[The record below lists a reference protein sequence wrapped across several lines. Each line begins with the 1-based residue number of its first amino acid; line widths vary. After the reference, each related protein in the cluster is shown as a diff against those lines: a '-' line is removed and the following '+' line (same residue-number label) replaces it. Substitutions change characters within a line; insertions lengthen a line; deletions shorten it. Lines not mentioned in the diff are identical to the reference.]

1 MPAGITA
8 GHRTVRRRS
17 HFLTVATYELAA
29 SDRPL
34 SAVIASTTGGSAPAQ
49 RAPALHIP
57 SLDGLRALSFFLV
70 FAAHAGLSHVVPGG
84 FGVTVFFF
92 LSGFLIT
99 TLMRVEHRTTGT
111 VSVRH
116 FYIRRALRILPPFY
130 LILALACLLTLARAL
145 PGELQPRVVLAQA
158 LHVSNYWFIWF
169 GSDGAPVGTVPYWSL
184 AVEEHFYL
192 VFPVLYLALNRYL
205 SRSAQ
210 AKTFWGLCAVVC
222 AWRCLLVLVLGVPE
236 DRTYLSTDTR
246 FDSVLFG
253 CALAMGMNPV
263 LDRPV
268 GRDWMWKW
276 VLVPASLALLVFTFA
291 YRAPWFRETI
301 RYSLQGIALTP
312 VFVATIRFPKWLP
325 FRVLNNKAVAFVG
338 VLSFTLY
345 LAHQVVLMGLHF
357 WLPSLRP
364 LPASGVA
371 LVTAFVLSLAIH
383 RFVEKP
389 CADIRKRLARNA
401 AVARTAVAIR

>member
-1 MPAGITA
+1 M
-8 GHRTVRRRS
+8 
-17 HFLTVATYELAA
+17 ATYELTAN
-29 SDRPL
+29 DRPL
-34 SAVIASTTGGSAPAQ
+34 PAAVSVAAAPIALPK

-57 SLDGLRALSFFLV
+57 SLDGLRALSFLLV
-70 FAAHAGLSHVVPGG
+70 FAAHAGLANIVPGG

-99 TLMRVEHRTTGT
+99 TLMRVEHETTGT
-111 VSVRH
+111 VSIRA

-130 LILALACLLTLARAL
+130 LILAVACALTLAHVL
-145 PGELQPRVVLAQA
+145 PGELQLKVVLAQA
-158 LHVSNYWFIWF
+158 LHVSNYWFISF
-169 GSDGAPVGTVPYWSL
+169 GSDGAPAGTVPYWSL

-192 VFPVLYLALNRYL
+192 VFPLLYLTLNRFL
-205 SRSAQ
+205 SRRAQ
-210 AKTFWGLCAVVC
+210 AKTFWMLCAAVC
-222 AWRCLLVLVLGVPE
+222 IWRCVLVLAFGAPE
-236 DRTYLSTDTR
+236 DRTYLATDTR

-253 CALAMGMNPV
+253 CALAMGLNPV

-276 VLVPASLALLVFTFA
+276 VLVPAAFALLIFTFS

-312 VFVATIRFPKWLP
+312 VFVATIRFPEWLP
-325 FRVLNNKAVAFVG
+325 FRALNAKAVAFIG

-345 LAHQVVLMGLHF
+345 LSHQIVLMGLHY
-357 WLPSLRP
+357 WLPSLDS
-364 LPASGVA
+364 LPIAGLA
-371 LVTAFVLSLAIH
+371 FVTAFTISLAIH

-389 CADIRKRLARNA
+389 CAEIRKRMAREASAGRA
-401 AVARTAVAIR
+401 AVSIR